1 MHLSYQH
8 SYPASPDDVVALM
21 ANPDFI
27 TDVAEHAGAT
37 SHSVR
42 IEGRTTHMEMGLPA
56 PSEVRKFVGSTINVT
71 EKLTWGDPDADGV
84 RRGTIEFAV
93 AGMPVNVTANAVLKP
108 TGVATS
114 AATYEGDL
122 NVKIPF
128 VGKKVEAQVAPS
140 INDAFAGLE
149 RRATDWLTR

>member
-8 SYPASPDDVVALM
+8 NYPASPDDVVALM

-27 TDVAEHAGAT
+27 ADVAEHAGST

-42 IEGRTTHMEMGLPA
+42 IEGRSTHMEMTLPA
-56 PSEVRKFVGSTINVT
+56 PSDVRKLLGSTISVT
-71 EKLTWGDPDADGV
+71 ERLTWGDPDADGV
-84 RRGTIEFAV
+84 RRGTIEFIV
-93 AGMPVNVTANAVLKP
+93 SGLPVNVTADAVLKS
-108 TGVATS
+108 TGPSSS
-114 AATYEGDL
+114 AATYEGEL
-122 NVKIPF
+122 NVMIPF

-149 RRATDWLTR
+149 RRAAVWLTR